1 MRTNYEVEN
10 DYYVMPEHRLV
21 KPITSYGVPSPVSIG
36 EWHNPPPSLQWWYGR
51 QVKDLGSLQFFYK
64 IVSKRFCLKVSGLE
78 GKGRG

>member
-1 MRTNYEVEN
+1 
-10 DYYVMPEHRLV
+10 MPEHRLV

-36 EWHNPPPSLQWWYGR
+36 EWHNPPPSCSDGMEDKKR
-51 QVKDLGSLQFFYK
+51 IRGPCKFFYK